1 MFRNIFFFEIKYR
14 IKRPATY
21 IYFAIFLLFSFMSVV
36 SNDITVGDVTSTT
49 NRNAP
54 LLIATLMSILSAF
67 GIMVVS
73 AIMSTPVYRDIDHNT
88 HTFYF
93 TMPMKKMEY
102 LGGRFLGS
110 FFIAILVFTGIPLGI
125 FLGTVI
131 GPAAGWISYDS
142 LNAFNPIAYI
152 QPFLIFVIPNILF
165 TGAIFFALA
174 TLSRKIVYAYMG
186 NVILLV
192 IYVAALNLIMDIEHL
207 EIGSLLDPFAIISIQ
222 EITRY
227 WTPAEMNIN
236 LIPLTDTLLW
246 NRIIWTGAGIIFVVI
261 TFAAFKFSSFL
272 KVREKKIKTAKL
284 QSNVNIA
291 FPKVKT
297 IYGPLVNAKNIIKLG
312 FYVFKNIV
320 KEVPFIVIVF
330 SGLALILTGAISVGS
345 MYGTDLLPVTYIML
359 RKFGGAF
366 ILFYIIILT
375 FYGGELVWRERS
387 QQSHLIFDSLP
398 VPGGVYY
405 LGKLLAMVFI
415 IFLLNILLM
424 LSGMLFQISQGYYNF
439 EIGLYLKHLFLID
452 TPYFLFISVFIL
464 FVQSLVKNKFLGHF
478 IVVIYYIITGVLPD
492 IGLEHD
498 LWRFF
503 QTPSVIY
510 SEMNGYGHFMERFT
524 WYVLYWGG
532 LAGVIAVLTYLY
544 WKRGTETRLR
554 NKLRIAKH
562 RFNNPAKVTISVFL
576 LLFLFSGGYILRE
589 TTILNEY
596 KTSKEEEQAQVDYER
611 KYKKYEHYP
620 IPKIEDV
627 KMNVDIFPYQRKLSA
642 EGFFTIRNRSDKE
655 IDSVFVILPGIQK
668 DYSITFGKESK
679 LVHEDEACDFYIYAL
694 SEPLAPGETTSMD
707 FNILFHEKHFREGSM
722 YSRFAYN
729 GTFVNSHQICPRLG
743 YQAGYEISDKKKRE
757 ELGLPPRERMAEV
770 NDTNALMSTYLG
782 TDGDWISFEAVVST
796 STDQVALAPGYLQK
810 EWTEGNRKYF
820 HYKMDSKILNFYAF
834 ISARYEVAKEKH
846 HGVDLEIYYQE
857 GHEYNLGKIFKSM
870 RQSLDYFG
878 ENFSPY
884 QHRQLRVIE
893 FPRYSTFAQSFPN
906 TIPYSEG
913 IGFIADLEDEGDIDY
928 VFYVTAHE
936 IAHQWW
942 AHQVIG
948 GNVKGATVMSEALA
962 QYSALMVMEKE
973 YGKEKMRRFLKYE
986 LDRYLVGR
994 RYEANKELPLYL
1006 NENQGYIHYRKGSV
1020 IMYALKD
1027 YIGEKNLNK
1036 ALARYIDSTAF
1047 QEPPFTNSPEFLT
1060 FIDEA
1065 TPDSLDYLID
1075 DWFKT
1080 ITLYSNKANTAEY
1093 TKIAENKFKVDI
1105 SLESHKYRA
1114 DSLGNEREIDFRDYI
1129 DIGITGKDD
1138 KPLYLKK
1145 HLVKGGQNTFS
1156 FIVEEKPVKAGID
1169 IYNKLIDRDS
1179 DDNVIEVE
1187 KISS

>member
-1 MFRNIFFFEIKYR
+1 
-14 IKRPATY
+14 
-21 IYFAIFLLFSFMSVV
+21 
-36 SNDITVGDVTSTT
+36 
-49 NRNAP
+49 
-54 LLIATLMSILSAF
+54 
-67 GIMVVS
+67 
-73 AIMSTPVYRDIDHNT
+73 
-88 HTFYF
+88 
-93 TMPMKKMEY
+93 
-102 LGGRFLGS
+102 
-110 FFIAILVFTGIPLGI
+110 
-125 FLGTVI
+125 
-131 GPAAGWISYDS
+131 
-142 LNAFNPIAYI
+142 
-152 QPFLIFVIPNILF
+152 
-165 TGAIFFALA
+165 
-174 TLSRKIVYAYMG
+174 
-186 NVILLV
+186 
-192 IYVAALNLIMDIEHL
+192 
-207 EIGSLLDPFAIISIQ
+207 
-222 EITRY
+222 
-227 WTPAEMNIN
+227 
-236 LIPLTDTLLW
+236 
-246 NRIIWTGAGIIFVVI
+246 
-261 TFAAFKFSSFL
+261 
-272 KVREKKIKTAKL
+272 
-284 QSNVNIA
+284 
-291 FPKVKT
+291 
-297 IYGPLVNAKNIIKLG
+297 
-312 FYVFKNIV
+312 
-320 KEVPFIVIVF
+320 
-330 SGLALILTGAISVGS
+330 
-345 MYGTDLLPVTYIML
+345 
-359 RKFGGAF
+359 
-366 ILFYIIILT
+366 
-375 FYGGELVWRERS
+375 
-387 QQSHLIFDSLP
+387 
-398 VPGGVYY
+398 
-405 LGKLLAMVFI
+405 
-415 IFLLNILLM
+415 
-424 LSGMLFQISQGYYNF
+424 
-439 EIGLYLKHLFLID
+439 
-452 TPYFLFISVFIL
+452 
-464 FVQSLVKNKFLGHF
+464 
-478 IVVIYYIITGVLPD
+478 
-492 IGLEHD
+492 
-498 LWRFF
+498 
-503 QTPSVIY
+503 
-510 SEMNGYGHFMERFT
+510 
-524 WYVLYWGG
+524 
-532 LAGVIAVLTYLY
+532 
-544 WKRGTETRLR
+544 
-554 NKLRIAKH
+554 
-562 RFNNPAKVTISVFL
+562 VFL

-596 KTSKEEEQAQVDYER
+596 KTSNEEEQAQVDYEK

-627 KMNVDIFPYQRKLSA
+627 KMNVDIFPYQRKLNA
-642 EGFFTIRNRSDKE
+642 EGFFTIRNRSDQE

-743 YQAGYEISDKKKRE
+743 YQAGYEISDKKTRE

-770 NDTNALMSTYLG
+770 NDTNALMNTYLG

-834 ISARYEVAKEKH
+834 ISARYKVAKEKH

-857 GHEYNLGKIFKSM
+857 GHEYNLDKIFKSM

-913 IGFIADLEDEGDIDY
+913 IGFIADLEDEDDIDY

-986 LDRYLVGR
+986 LDRYLSGR

-1047 QEPPFTNSPEFLT
+1047 QKPPFTNSPEFLT

-1080 ITLYSNKANTAEY
+1080 ITLYSNKAKTAEY
-1093 TKIAENKFKVDI
+1093 TKIAENEFKVDI
-1105 SLESHKYRA
+1105 SVESHKYRA
-1114 DSLGNEREIDFRDYI
+1114 DSLGNESEIDFRDYI

-1145 HLVKGGQNTFS
+1145 HLVKEGQNTFS
-1156 FIVEEKPVKAGID
+1156 FVVEEKPVKAGID

-1179 DDNVIEVE
+1179 DDNVIEV
-1187 KISS
+1187 ISS